1 MYKIINLVII
11 ILIFFFFY
19 KVFSY
24 YSSNVN
30 VKSIN
35 SNRSNVEELL
45 KTKQKDLPV
54 LSNNTS
60 NVIEFNSTFNEKIKD
75 NKKRSFWDLLKDQ

>member
-1 MYKIINLVII
+1 MYKIIKLVII

>member
-24 YSSNVN
+24 YSSNIN